1 METSKTR
8 LEKFLLA
15 QYVSRVKY
23 LVQNDVDKIFPNF
36 DTNHARIVLRTLI
49 ESAKYSILI
58 FCDKISHE
66 VYDDKRLLQ
75 ALKEACDKGID
86 VRIIIQQENGD
97 CEELFNMLLPDKI
110 RCIKEQKDR
119 HFCVID
125 NKRYRLEV
133 DTINRKAYVNANDEK
148 LAQALN
154 DAFERLWHR
163 AEQCSLPSISIDTS
177 VKTMTVNFDN
187 HNICNRCNS

>member
-1 METSKTR
+1 METGETR

-15 QYVSRVKY
+15 QYISRVKY
-23 LVQNDVDKIFPNF
+23 IVQNNVDKIFPNF

-75 ALKEACDKGID
+75 ALKEACDKGVD
-86 VRIIIQQENGD
+86 VRVVIQQENGD

-125 NKRYRLEV
+125 NKRYRLEI

-154 DAFERLWHR
+154 DAFERLWER
-163 AEQCSLPSISIDTS
+163 AKPCSSPSIPIVASAETTTLDFS
-177 VKTMTVNFDN
+177 NS
-187 HNICNRCNS
+187 NICNCYNS